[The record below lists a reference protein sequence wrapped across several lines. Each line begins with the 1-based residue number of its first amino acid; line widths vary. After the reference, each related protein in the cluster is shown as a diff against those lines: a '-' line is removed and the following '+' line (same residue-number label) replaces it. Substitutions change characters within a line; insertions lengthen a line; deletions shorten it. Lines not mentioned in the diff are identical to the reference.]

1 MRATSLG
8 ACVAVLAGVATVAS
22 AAQSP
27 NQYEVFLA
35 MGLKPKS
42 VLTGT
47 VLRGDVLADPGEEVV
62 AIATWMTGAKDKAQA
77 VAVRFAILT
86 EDGGRV
92 RLLQKTDYGDRYPG
106 GVGRGEIE
114 LLDVDGD
121 GRREILVTFD
131 DYADR
136 LIERRRGELL
146 HGVGGALAVGWEGE
160 VSYDSTRE
168 AREVPP
174 ERRDRFVRTINYGET
189 LKTRGVTLYF
199 DKKVYAVAGETLPQ
213 PQVVLESFPLKP
225 PPAR

>member
-1 MRATSLG
+1 MSAPRALVVC
-8 ACVAVLAGVATVAS
+8 AALAAGVAGV

-47 VLRGDVLADPGEEVV
+47 VVRGDVLPDPGEEVV
-62 AIATWMTGAKDKAQA
+62 AVATWMTGAKDKAQA

-86 EDGGRV
+86 EDGSRV
-92 RLLQKTDYGDRYPG
+92 RVLHKIDYGDRYPG

-121 GRREILVTFD
+121 GLREILVTFD
-131 DYADR
+131 DYGDR
-136 LIERRRGELL
+136 LIERRRGEFL
-146 HGVGGALAVGWEGE
+146 HWTGGALTAGWEGE
-160 VSYDSTRE
+160 VAHDSTRE

-189 LKTRGVTLYF
+189 LRTRGVTLYF
-199 DKKVYAVAGETLPQ
+199 DKKVYAVAGETLAEPK
-213 PQVVLESFPLKP
+213 VVLEPFPLKAP
-225 PPAR
+225 PVR